1 MATLR
6 AAKKS
11 FEDASTEVLGISI
24 DSIFA
29 HKVYDLTLGG
39 LWFPLLADFHPKGA
53 VADLYGIMT
62 ENGISK
68 RACFLIDKQGVVQA
82 AEVYESGLPNVP
94 ALAAKAA
101 AL

>member
-1 MATLR
+1 
-6 AAKKS
+6 
-11 FEDASTEVLGISI
+11 VLGVSI

-53 VADLYGIMT
+53 VADKYGIMT
-62 ENGISK
+62 DNGISK

-82 AEVYESGLPNVP
+82 AEVYESGLPDVK

>member
-1 MATLR
+1 M
-6 AAKKS
+6 
-11 FEDASTEVLGISI
+11 LGISI

-39 LWFPLLADFHPKGA
+39 LWFPLLADFHPKGE
-53 VADLYGIMT
+53 VADKYGIMT

-82 AEVYESGLPNVP
+82 AEVYEGGLPDVG

-101 AL
+101 SL